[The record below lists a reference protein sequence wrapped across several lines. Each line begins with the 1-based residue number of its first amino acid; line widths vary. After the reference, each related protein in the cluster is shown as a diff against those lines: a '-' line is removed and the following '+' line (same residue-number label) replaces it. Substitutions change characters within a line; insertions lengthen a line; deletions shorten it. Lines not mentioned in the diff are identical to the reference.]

1 MRIRPASML
10 FLGFF
15 PLALAAGACTDSGL
29 GPDPFQQDFSTIE
42 DPQARWQAY
51 GIDTYRVTETR
62 ACECSPPFRWTAF
75 VRNGKVVDV
84 EVDPVTGMDPEN
96 VHRLAMNYAWT
107 VEDAFDLID
116 RAQDADRVSIG
127 YDPRYG
133 FPSAIAIDWNLGMA
147 DEETYQNMS
156 DLAALRP

>member
-1 MRIRPASML
+1 MHIRPASML
-10 FLGFF
+10 SLGLL
-15 PLALAAGACTDSGL
+15 PLALAAGACSNSGL
-29 GPDPFQQDFSTIE
+29 GPDPFQQDFSNIA

-62 ACECSPPFRWTAF
+62 ACECLPPYRWTAF

-84 EVDPVTGMDPEN
+84 EVDPVQGIDPEDAR
-96 VHRLAMNYAWT
+96 RLALKMAWT
-107 VEDAFDLID
+107 VEGAFDLIEQ
-116 RAQDADRVSIG
+116 AQDADKVAVG

-133 FPSAIAIDWNLGMA
+133 FPAGIVIDWDLGMA

-156 DLAALRP
+156 DLAPLRK